1 MWGILEYFFVVLLIL
16 IEILYCNSNI
26 SRFVCIVVSQVTED
40 CFYFTL
46 AHCTKRMHVKLNR

>member
-26 SRFVCIVVSQVTED
+26 SRFVCIVVSQVTEVT
-40 CFYFTL
+40 FTSHL
-46 AHCTKRMHVKLNR
+46 LTVPKECMSN